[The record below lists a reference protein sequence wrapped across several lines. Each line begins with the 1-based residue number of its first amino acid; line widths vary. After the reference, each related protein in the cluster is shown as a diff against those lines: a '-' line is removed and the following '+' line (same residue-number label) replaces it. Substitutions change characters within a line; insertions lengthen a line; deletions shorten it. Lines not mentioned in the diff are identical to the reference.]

1 MRLAALA
8 LSALPLFALA
18 EPISLKGLAP
28 GMTKAQMSA
37 THDSL
42 GGGCTKPERDPSID
56 EVCGYV
62 TKYHKGIPA
71 LHTLAGVDVDQWTIL
86 LKDGVVQTV
95 IITLPASDFERVEAS
110 MVERWGKPATR
121 TTGTVKNR
129 MGATFDQVQANW
141 ISDGTV
147 LRGMKRGGKVD
158 QASFYLTT
166 ERGMAERDK
175 ARKDAAKAGA
185 KDM

>member
-1 MRLAALA
+1 MKIAAFLLAALPC
-8 LSALPLFALA
+8 LALA

-28 GMTKAQMSA
+28 GMTKDQMRQA
-37 THDSL
+37 HDSL
-42 GGGCTKPERDPSID
+42 GGGCMRPERDPTVD
-56 EVCGYV
+56 EVCGYS

-86 LKDGVVQTV
+86 LKDGVVHT
-95 IITLPASDFERVEAS
+95 IIVTLPADKFDAVEAATI
-110 MVERWGKPATR
+110 ERWGKPKSR
-121 TTGTVKNR
+121 SVGTVKNR
-129 MGATFDQVQANW
+129 MGASFDQVQADW
-141 ISDGTV
+141 VSDGTF
-147 LRGMKRGGKVD
+147 LRAMKRGGKVD

-175 ARKDAAKAGA
+175 ARKDQAKAGA